1 MHIAIAG
8 NIGAG
13 KTTLSRLLAA
23 HYGWHMLPEV
33 ADANP
38 YLVDFYA
45 DMARWAFHV
54 QVHFLNSRFEQVLE
68 MNRLGGSVIQD
79 RTIYEDAYV
88 FARNLRESGW
98 MSQRD
103 YQTYLQLFG
112 SLSRLVRP
120 PDLLVYLEADLPKLT
135 AQIAKRGNGYEKNLD
150 ADYLAALQ
158 EYYRQWIGSY
168 AESPVIRINA
178 THLDYVANEADF
190 RDITRRIDK
199 MLPPDFRK
207 GS

>member
-13 KTTLSRLLAA
+13 KTTLARLLAA
-23 HYGWHMLPEV
+23 HYGWQVLPEV
-33 ADANP
+33 AEANP

-103 YQTYLQLFG
+103 YQTYLKLFG
-112 SLSRLVRP
+112 SMSRLVRP

-135 AQIAKRGNGYEKNLD
+135 AQIEKRGNDYEKNLNT
-150 ADYLAALQ
+150 DYLAALQ
-158 EYYRQWIGSY
+158 ECYRQWIENYTGG
-168 AESPVIRINA
+168 PVIRIDA
-178 THLDYVANEADF
+178 THLDYVANPDDF
-190 RDITRRIDK
+190 REIIRRIDNA
-199 MLPPDFRK
+199 
-207 GS
+207 

>member
-13 KTTLSRLLAA
+13 KTTLSRMLAA
-23 HYGWHMLPEV
+23 HYGWRMLPEV
-33 ADANP
+33 AEANP

-68 MNRLGGSVIQD
+68 INRAAGPVIQD

-88 FARNLRESGW
+88 FARHLRESGW

-103 YQTYLQLFG
+103 HQTYLQLFR
-112 SLSRLVRP
+112 SMSRLVRP
-120 PDLLVYLEADLPKLT
+120 PDLLIYLEAGLPKLT
-135 AQIAKRGNGYEKNLD
+135 AQIAKRGNDYEKNLD
-150 ADYLAALQ
+150 AGYLAALQ
-158 EYYRQWIGSY
+158 EHYRQWISSY
-168 AESPVIRINA
+168 REGPVVRINA
-178 THLDYVANEADF
+178 THLDYVANPADF
-190 RDITRRIDK
+190 RQVVRQIDGV
-199 MLPPDFRK
+199 LPPII
-207 GS
+207 